1 MASSRDA
8 FETDS
13 HDSNEA
19 EALLYYERLSTPDHG
34 LSTSMASTGAR
45 NKAPRSSRKP
55 VANILDGEMEL
66 ARESS
71 PDRQDLDSVNLR
83 AQGHE
88 AALQRSFSL
97 LAALGFGFRYTIALL
112 SKVFMTDSLCLVSP
126 TLGPDT

>member
-1 MASSRDA
+1 MASSRDS

-19 EALLYYERLSTPDHG
+19 EALLYHERLSTTDHG
-34 LSTSMASTGAR
+34 LSTSMSSMGAR
-45 NKAPRSSRKP
+45 NNAPRFSRKP
-55 VANILDGEMEL
+55 VANIFNGGTEL

-71 PDRQDLDSVNLR
+71 RDRQDLDSANLR

-97 LAALGFGFRYTIALL
+97 LAALGFGFRYAIILL
-112 SKVFMTDSLCLVSP
+112 SKVFMTDLLCLVSP

>member
-8 FETDS
+8 LETDS

-19 EALLYYERLSTPDHG
+19 EALLYYQRLSTPDHG
-34 LSTSMASTGAR
+34 LSTSMATIGPR
-45 NKAPRSSRKP
+45 NQTPRSSRKP
-55 VANILDGEMEL
+55 VANILDGGTEL
-66 ARESS
+66 ARDFS
-71 PDRQDLDSVNLR
+71 PDRQDLDSANLR

-97 LAALGFGFRYTIALL
+97 LAALGFGFRYMIVLL
-112 SKVFMTDSLCLVSP
+112 SKVFMINSLCVVSP